1 VVTDALNTE
10 KHDIRMINS
19 LLRKLDGIKKIL
31 KQAEVYEL
39 KSQLSDINKKFNE
52 IEDRLS
58 SLD

>member
-1 VVTDALNTE
+1 
-10 KHDIRMINS
+10 MINS